1 MVDANRLAP
10 MRPIPRA
17 LLLVL
22 LILLCS
28 CFVRKRT
35 VPNPGGAKVNR
46 PLLTATKD
54 ELIARVRAAEA
65 PIQSFSVRADISPS
79 VGALYGGELTDY
91 ATIRAS
97 ILFRKPDDIRIIGL
111 DPVVHSAT
119 IFDMVS
125 MGRDFRVWIPS
136 KNRFIEGDNDTPPSS
151 TNKLENLRPTA
162 FLTSLLIE
170 PPNSK
175 SDLTVLED
183 DTDESKA
190 VYILMIM
197 RMQQGELRVIRNIYF
212 DRYTLEISRQ
222 KTFTPTGE
230 VVSETK
236 YADWKPFGP
245 ATFPSTITIR
255 RPRDG
260 YEVVLDVVE
269 MHINPPEVTD
279 PKFVLAQ
286 PPGSELHRLK

>member
-1 MVDANRLAP
+1 
-10 MRPIPRA
+10 MRPVSRA
-17 LLLVL
+17 LLSIL

-28 CFVRKRT
+28 CFVRTRT
-35 VPNPGGAKVNR
+35 VPPPGGARVNR
-46 PLLTATKD
+46 PLLTATKE
-54 ELIARVRAAEA
+54 ELVQRVRAVEE
-65 PIQSFSVRADISPS
+65 PIQSFSLRADISPS

-97 ILFRKPDDIRIIGL
+97 ILYRKPDDIRIIGL

-125 MGRDFRVWIPS
+125 TGRDFRVWIPS
-136 KNRFIEGDNDTPPSS
+136 KNRFIEGDNEAPPSS

-162 FLTSLLIE
+162 FLTSLLIQ
-170 PPNSK
+170 PPDAK
-175 SDLTVLED
+175 SDLTVRED

-190 VYILMIM
+190 IYILMIM
-197 RMQQGELRVIRNIYF
+197 RQEQGQLRVVRNIYF
-212 DRYTLEISRQ
+212 DRYSLEIVRQ

-230 VVSETK
+230 IVSETK

-245 ATFPSTITIR
+245 ASFPSTITIR
-255 RPRDG
+255 RPLDG

-269 MHINPPEVTD
+269 MHINPPDVTNA
-279 PKFVLAQ
+279 KFILPQ
-286 PPGSELHRLK
+286 PAGSELHRLK